1 MQRTIV
7 VGFDASERAAD
18 ALALGVQLARAE
30 RADLLAAYVFG
41 GPPQFAH
48 DPQLLRRLDGRLA
61 ELRRDHARCR
71 ERPVALRVLP
81 AHDAAEG
88 LEQLAREQR
97 ASAIVVGSSEQS
109 PLGRVLIGST
119 PERLLHGSP
128 CAVAIA
134 PAGYADAAPE
144 RLREIGVAV
153 DEDEEAAPT
162 VARAA
167 ALAAAAEARL
177 HAITVVRA
185 QPGIYVA
192 GPVSAAEY
200 AAEVAADRAYDSRTL
215 RAATAPLAA
224 AGVAVSVETPTGT
237 PAVALTE
244 RSRTLDLLVLGS
256 RAQGPLRRVLLGSVS
271 THLVRH
277 AACPLLVLPR
287 GAQPAADAARV
298 TTDREAEAR
307 ADDPR
312 RRRQD
317 DGLTTSPP
325 EGAPR

>member
-18 ALALGVQLARAE
+18 ALALGAQLARAE

-41 GPPQFAH
+41 GRSQYAR
-48 DPQLLRRLDGRLA
+48 DPQLLRRLNGRLE
-61 ELRRDHARCR
+61 ELRRDHDGCR
-71 ERPVALRVLP
+71 ERDVVLRVVA
-81 AHDAAEG
+81 AHSAADG
-88 LEQLAREQR
+88 LERLARHHR
-97 ASAIVVGSSEQS
+97 ASTIVVGSSEQC
-109 PLGRVLIGST
+109 PLGRVLVGST

-144 RLREIGVAV
+144 RLVEIGVAIDE

-162 VARAA
+162 LARAA
-167 ALAAAAEARL
+167 ALASAAQARL

-185 QPGIYVA
+185 QPGIYIA

-200 AAEVAADRAYDSRTL
+200 LAAVAADRARGSRTL
-215 RAATAPLAA
+215 RETTAPLAA
-224 AGVAVSVETPTGT
+224 AGVDISVETPTGT
-237 PAVALTE
+237 PALELTE
-244 RSRTLDLLVLGS
+244 RSQALDLLVLGS
-256 RAQGPLRRVLLGSVS
+256 SAQGRLRRVLLGSVS

-287 GAQPAADAARV
+287 GAGDDAGEDGETRHAA
-298 TTDREAEAR
+298 ES
-307 ADDPR
+307 PR
-312 RRRQD
+312 RERATR
-317 DGLTTSPP
+317 
-325 EGAPR
+325 

>member
-41 GPPQFAH
+41 GPHQFAH
-48 DPQLLRRLDGRLA
+48 DPQLLRRLDGRLEA
-61 ELRRDHARCR
+61 LRRDHRSCR
-71 ERPVALRVLP
+71 QRDVALRVVA
-81 AHDAAEG
+81 AHTAADG
-88 LEQLAREQR
+88 LECLARDHE

-134 PAGYADAAPE
+134 PAGYADSAPA
-144 RLREIGVAV
+144 RLQEIGVAV

-162 VARAA
+162 LARAA
-167 ALAAAAEARL
+167 ALASVAEARL

-185 QPGIYVA
+185 QPGIYMA

-200 AAEVAADRAYDSRTL
+200 TAAVAADRAHDSRAL
-215 RAATAPLAA
+215 REAAAPLAA
-224 AGVAVSVETPTGT
+224 AGIQLSIETPTGL
-237 PAVALTE
+237 PALELTE
-244 RSRTLDLLVLGS
+244 RSHALDLLVLGS

-287 GAQPAADAARV
+287 GADGTRAATAPQPAADASR
-298 TTDREAEAR
+298 
-307 ADDPR
+307 
-312 RRRQD
+312 
-317 DGLTTSPP
+317 S
-325 EGAPR
+325 